1 MTAFSMFNPSDP
13 ESAQNDEIVSEARSF
28 FCDLYGRP
36 DYASLDKL
44 RAHLF
49 ASSRRDLRSLPQT
62 EDSFRFH
69 VLRSLSQIFLY
80 KQATLCNPILLP
92 LEKYGWYVENER
104 LLPIMKE
111 KPSKPATAKLTFCK
125 CKKSPRCL
133 KNCSC
138 AKIGVDC
145 ILACVCN
152 GDEEN
157 CGRLMELEHDK

>member
-1 MTAFSMFNPSDP
+1 MTFKLRHFRAIHVSEVFLRMQIVSATDALQRIAKMTAFSMFNPSDP

-111 KPSKPATAKLTFCK
+111 KPSKPATAKLTFYK
-125 CKKSPRCL
+125 Y
-133 KNCSC
+133 KNVP
-138 AKIGVDC
+138 KQG
-145 ILACVCN
+145 
-152 GDEEN
+152 
-157 CGRLMELEHDK
+157 